1 MALCTD
7 AEVQRLLPLVSPQR
21 RETALRYKHTFG
33 QWASLRS
40 WLMLR
45 ELGLPDE
52 PWQYNEYGKPY
63 IPNGPHFSIS
73 HCKQGIAVAVDEQP
87 VGIDIE
93 SYRDITPELIAYTMS
108 EAEQEQINA
117 AQDPIKAF
125 TEGDMKGTNVIL
137 PLVSTD
143 LNDLLNYIK
152 PFEDAGYN
160 VKAKLREAVPN
171 ESMARVFAR
180 TLEGGQLI
188 NPDFIFSVTTEPEEV
203 YYELA
208 PMINARGETYGYDVE
223 EALEPAA

>member
-1 MALCTD
+1 MRMLIEDNMALCTD

-93 SYRDITPELIAYTMS
+93 SYRDITPELITYTMS

-125 TEGDMKGTNVIL
+125 TELWTRKEAYVKFLGTGLAGVPGNPRQYL
-137 PLVSTD
+137 DHTADATLVTKATD
-143 LNDLLNYIK
+143 KYAYTICTK
-152 PFEDAGYN
+152 
-160 VKAKLREAVPN
+160 
-171 ESMARVFAR
+171 S
-180 TLEGGQLI
+180 
-188 NPDFIFSVTTEPEEV
+188 
-203 YYELA
+203 
-208 PMINARGETYGYDVE
+208 
-223 EALEPAA
+223 

>member
-1 MALCTD
+1 MLIDDNMALCTD

-125 TEGDMKGTNVIL
+125 TELWTRKEAYVKFLGTGLAGVPGNPRQYL
-137 PLVSTD
+137 DHTADAMLVTKSTD
-143 LNDLLNYIK
+143 KYAYTICTK
-152 PFEDAGYN
+152 
-160 VKAKLREAVPN
+160 
-171 ESMARVFAR
+171 S
-180 TLEGGQLI
+180 
-188 NPDFIFSVTTEPEEV
+188 
-203 YYELA
+203 
-208 PMINARGETYGYDVE
+208 
-223 EALEPAA
+223 

>member
-1 MALCTD
+1 M
-7 AEVQRLLPLVSPQR
+7 Q
-21 RETALRYKHTFG
+21 
-33 QWASLRS
+33 
-40 WLMLR
+40 LM
-45 ELGLPDE
+45 E
-52 PWQYNEYGKPY
+52 
-63 IPNGPHFSIS
+63 
-73 HCKQGIAVAVDEQP
+73 
-87 VGIDIE
+87 
-93 SYRDITPELIAYTMS
+93 
-108 EAEQEQINA
+108 EA
-117 AQDPIKAF
+117 IKAF